1 MPAGPAPSI
10 DAGFV
15 EPAGVGTT
23 LPATVPPAAHP
34 HRRMSTARLLRALA
48 ALCALSTDGATAEP
62 TPVIMT
68 VTGPVAAA
76 EVGPALT
83 HEHVMSIFGAPAGA
97 PGYDVAALR
106 AAVLPALRQLHADGV
121 AVVFDCTAENFG
133 RDPSI
138 LRDLSHESGVRLV
151 TNTGWYGAAGGR
163 YLPASAH
170 TLDVGAI
177 AALWIA
183 EARDGIAGTG
193 IRPGFIK
200 LGVNEGELAPV
211 DRKLLAAAARTHLA
225 TGLTIAIHT
234 GANLTAAA
242 EQGALLRAEGVAS
255 DAWIWTHAHQSTSPA
270 ALLAAA
276 QAGTWISLDNWTP
289 ESAARHLEL
298 LRVLKSAG
306 LLHRV
311 LLSHDGNLFP
321 AGGRPPRPM
330 RFLFTEVRARLRA
343 AGFTDA
349 EWTLLT
355 ETNPAAAF
363 ALRVRRAAP
372 PSR

>member
-1 MPAGPAPSI
+1 
-10 DAGFV
+10 
-15 EPAGVGTT
+15 
-23 LPATVPPAAHP
+23 
-34 HRRMSTARLLRALA
+34 MSPARLLRILA
-48 ALCALSTDGATAEP
+48 AFCVLCALGTDGATAEP

-68 VTGPVAAA
+68 VTGPVPAAGA
-76 EVGPALT
+76 GPALA
-83 HEHVMSIFGAPAGA
+83 HEHVMSLFGAPAGA
-97 PGYDVAALR
+97 PGYDVGVLR
-106 AAVLPALRQLHADGV
+106 AAVLPALRQLQADGV

-133 RDPSI
+133 RDAAI
-138 LRDLSHESGVRLV
+138 LRDLSRESGVRLV

-170 TLDVGAI
+170 TLEVDAI
-177 AALWIA
+177 AARWIA
-183 EARDGIAGTG
+183 EAREGIAGTG

-200 LGVNEGELAPV
+200 LGVNEGGLAPV
-211 DRKLLAAAARTHLA
+211 DRRLLAAAARTHLA

-255 DAWIWTHAHQSTSPA
+255 DAWIWTHAHQCTSPA

-298 LRVLKSAG
+298 LGVVKSAG

-349 EWTLLT
+349 EWKLLT

-372 PSR
+372 PGR